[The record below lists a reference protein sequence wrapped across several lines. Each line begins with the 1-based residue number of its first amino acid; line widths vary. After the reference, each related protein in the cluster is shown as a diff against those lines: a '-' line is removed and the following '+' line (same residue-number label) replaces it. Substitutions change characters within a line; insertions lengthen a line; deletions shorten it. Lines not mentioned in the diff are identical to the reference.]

1 MRLTLGLNVNHADSS
16 ACIIK
21 DGKLLFAIE
30 EERINREK
38 HWAGLP
44 VNSIKEC
51 LKYAKIKPK
60 DITDVAINTNPTS
73 NFKDKSFFFLKN
85 YIFGNKKYEIVKR
98 LKKKIN
104 IKKDLNNHL
113 YPDVF
118 SNKIKFHYIDHHIS
132 HIASAFYP
140 SGFKD
145 AIGISID
152 GFGDFCSISICNCKE
167 EKIDIVKK
175 YLFPNSLGV
184 FYEALT
190 QFIGFKNYGDEYKL
204 MGLSSLGTPIFAD
217 LLMDNLFL
225 NDDYLKLNLDFFNH
239 TNNDYFYNFEGIPK
253 QNDLYNTKLE
263 ILLKVKNLKTDDIKQ
278 IHKDIAASTQKV
290 FEIKLFNIID
300 EAKKLKISENLVY
313 AGGCALNSLANEK
326 LYESNFFK
334 NIFIPYAPGD
344 GGGSIGAAL
353 FVEKNK
359 YEKVSLSN
367 LKSPY
372 LGNKYSVEYTKT
384 VIETMIDKKTF
395 KVNFFESEEKL
406 NQVLASLLAE
416 NKIVGN
422 FNGRMEFGARALGNR
437 SILANPCSQ
446 NIKEIINQK
455 IKRRENFRPFAPAIL
470 QEEKNK
476 WFISKKEN
484 PYMSS
489 VEKIMIEKQKII
501 PSVTHVD
508 GTGRVQGVT
517 KDMNKNFYDLINC
530 FFKIT
535 KVPILLNT
543 SFNENEP
550 IVMTPDQAINCF
562 LRTEMDVLSINKF
575 LILR

>member
-51 LKYAKIKPK
+51 LKYAEIKLK
-60 DITDVAINTNPTS
+60 DITDVAINTNPIS
-73 NFKDKSFFFLKN
+73 NLKDKSFFFLRN

-132 HIASAFYP
+132 HVASAFYP

-152 GFGDFCSISICNCKE
+152 GFGDFCSISICKCEE
-167 EKIDIVKK
+167 EKIDVIKK

-204 MGLSSLGTPIFAD
+204 MGLSSLGTPIFVD
-217 LLMDNLFL
+217 LLMENLFL
-225 NDDYLKLNLDFFNH
+225 NDDYFKLNLDFFNH
-239 TNNDYFYNFEGIPK
+239 TNKDYSYKFEGKPK
-253 QNDLYNTKLE
+253 QNNLYNTKLE
-263 ILLKVKNLKTDDIKQ
+263 NLLKVKNLKTDDIKQ

-326 LYESNFFK
+326 IYESNSFK

-359 YEKVSLSN
+359 YEEVSLSN

-372 LGNKYSVEYTKT
+372 LGNKYSIEYTKT
-384 VIETMIDKKTF
+384 VIERMIDQKNF
-395 KVNFFESEEKL
+395 KVNFFENNGNL

-446 NIKEIINQK
+446 NIKKIINEK
-455 IKRRENFRPFAPAIL
+455 IKRRESFRPFAPAVL

-476 WFISKKEN
+476 WFVSEKEN

-489 VEKIMIEKQKII
+489 VEKIIIEKQKII

-508 GTGRVQGVT
+508 GSGRVQGVS

-562 LRTEMDVLSINKF
+562 LRTEMDVLSINNF

>member
-51 LKYAKIKPK
+51 LKYAEMKPE
-60 DITDVAINTNPTS
+60 DITDVAINTNPLS
-73 NFKDKSFFFLKN
+73 NFKDKSFFFLRN
-85 YIFGNKKYEIVKR
+85 YIFGKKKYEIAKR
-98 LKKKIN
+98 LNKKIN

-113 YPDVF
+113 YPDIF
-118 SNKIKFHYIDHHIS
+118 SNKMKIHYIDHHIS
-132 HIASAFYP
+132 HVASAFYP

-152 GFGDFCSISICNCKE
+152 GFGDFCSISICECKE
-167 EKIDIVKK
+167 EKIHVIKK
-175 YLFPNSLGV
+175 HLFPNSLGV

-204 MGLSSLGTPIFAD
+204 MGLSSLGTPIFTD
-217 LLMDNLFL
+217 LLMKNLFL
-225 NDDYLKLNLDFFNH
+225 DKDSFNLNLDFFNH
-239 TNNDYFYNFEGIPK
+239 TKNNYSYKFEGKPK
-253 QNDLYNTKLE
+253 QNNLYSNRLE
-263 ILLKVKNLKTDDIKQ
+263 NLLKVKDLKTDDIKQ

-290 FEIKLFNIID
+290 FEIKLFKIIE

-326 LYESNFFK
+326 LYESKLFK

-359 YEKVSLSN
+359 YKKVSVSN
-367 LKSPY
+367 LTSPY
-372 LGNKYSVEYTKT
+372 LGNKYSIEYTKT
-384 VIETMIDKKTF
+384 VIDKLIDQKNY
-395 KVNFFESEEKL
+395 KVNYFENLEKL
-406 NQVLASLLAE
+406 NQVLANLLAK

-422 FNGRMEFGARALGNR
+422 FNGRMEFGSRALGNR
-437 SILANPCSQ
+437 SILANPCSS
-446 NIKEIINQK
+446 NIKEIINKK
-455 IKRRENFRPFAPAIL
+455 IKRRESFRPFAPAIL
-470 QEEKNK
+470 QEEKNN
-476 WFISKKEN
+476 WFVSEKEN
-484 PYMSS
+484 PYMAS
-489 VEKIMIEKQKII
+489 VEKIITEKQKII

-508 GTGRVQGVT
+508 GSGRVQGVS
-517 KDMNKNFYDLINC
+517 KDMNKNFYDLINS

-550 IVMTPDQAINCF
+550 IVMTPSQAIDCF
-562 LRTEMDVLSINKF
+562 LRTEMDVLSINNF
-575 LILR
+575 LIIR